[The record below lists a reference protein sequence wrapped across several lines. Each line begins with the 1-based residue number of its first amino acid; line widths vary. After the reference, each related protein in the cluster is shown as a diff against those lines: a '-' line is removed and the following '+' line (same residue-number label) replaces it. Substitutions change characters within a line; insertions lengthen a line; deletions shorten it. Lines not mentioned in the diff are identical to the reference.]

1 MNDSAERR
9 AEVVVVGGGLGGVA
23 AALAAAR
30 SGRSVILSESTRWLG
45 GQLTSQAVPPD
56 EHPWIESTGCTRTY
70 RELRE
75 RIRSIYRSSYPLTDA
90 ARRDPHLNPGAAYVS
105 ALAHE
110 PRVALAALEAMLEPH
125 RASGRLEVLGEH
137 RPVAVAVVGDEVAGV
152 TLAGPEGETITVS
165 ATYVL
170 DATETG
176 ELLPLAGAEYVTGTE
191 SRRDT
196 GEPHAPEVADPLN
209 MQAISVCFAIQH
221 YAGEDHTIEEPEDYD
236 FWRDYQAPFW
246 PAPNL
251 SWIAPDPQTL
261 APVQR
266 FLVPNPQIDPFF
278 DDGAATP
285 YARGGDLDLW
295 LFRRIAARRNFVEG
309 FMASDITLVNWPMI
323 DYWLGPV
330 IEVGEDEACAHV
342 EGARQ
347 LSLSFLYWMQTEAPR
362 PDGASGYP
370 GLKLNRDI
378 VGTTDGLAMSAYI
391 RESRRIRALRTIVEQ
406 DLSAAVRGGHGAV
419 SYADSVGVGSYR
431 IDLHPST
438 GGGTYID
445 VASCP
450 FEIPLGALIP
460 VRLRNLLPSA
470 KNIGTT
476 HVTNG
481 CYRLHPVEWN
491 IGEVAGLLA
500 AHCLGTGV
508 EPRALLERPEA
519 FEEFAHLLDS
529 EGVQRHWPSHSANLD

>member
-1 MNDSAERR
+1 MDNSAERR
-9 AEVVVVGGGLGGVA
+9 ADVAVVGGGLGGVA
-23 AALAAAR
+23 AALAVAR

-56 EHPWIESTGCTRTY
+56 EHPWIEDTGCTRTY

-75 RIRSIYRSSYPLTDA
+75 LIRSIYRSNYPLTDA

-110 PRVALAALEAMLEPH
+110 PRVALAALETMLEPH

-137 RPVAVAVVGDEVAGV
+137 RPVAVEVQADEVAGV
-152 TLAGPEGETITVS
+152 TLAGHEGETVTV
-165 ATYVL
+165 AADYVL

-176 ELLPLAGAEYVTGTE
+176 ELLPLAGAEYVTGAE
-191 SRRDT
+191 SQGDT
-196 GEPHAPEVADPLN
+196 GEPHASEIADPLN
-209 MQAISVCFAIQH
+209 MQAISVCFALQH
-221 YAGEDHTIEEPEDYD
+221 HAGEDHTIDKPDDYS
-236 FWRDYQAPFW
+236 FWRDYRASFW

-251 SWIAPDPQTL
+251 SWVAPDPQTL
-261 APVQR
+261 APAER
-266 FLVPNPQIDPFF
+266 FLVPNPERDPFF
-278 DDGAATP
+278 DGSAAA

-295 LFRRIAARRNFVEG
+295 LFRRIAARRNFSAG
-309 FMASDITLVNWPMI
+309 FLASDITLVNWPMI

-330 IEVGEDEACAHV
+330 FEVSEDEALGHV
-342 EGARQ
+342 EGARR
-347 LSLSFLYWMQTEAPR
+347 LSLCFLHWMQTEAPR
-362 PDGASGYP
+362 PDGGTGYP
-370 GLKLNRDI
+370 GLKLNRDV
-378 VGTTDGLAMSAYI
+378 VGTTDGLAMAPYI
-391 RESRRIRALRTIVEQ
+391 RESRRIRAQRTIVEQ
-406 DLSAAVRGGHGAV
+406 DLSAAMRGRHGAV

-438 GGGTYID
+438 AGDTYID

-460 VRLRNLLPSA
+460 IRLRNLLPTA

-476 HVTNG
+476 HITNG

-491 IGEVAGLLA
+491 VGEVAGLLA
-500 AHCLGTGV
+500 AHCLASGA
-508 EPRALLERPEA
+508 EPRTLVEQPRE
-519 FEEFAHLLDS
+519 FEDFARLLDS
-529 EGVQRHWPSHSANLD
+529 EGIQRRWPAPIATSG